1 MSGTVMQIVR
11 VAILADS
18 RLTEMALPAEL
29 PLREILPAVQRLV
42 VPSAQNGDGGQAD
55 SGAAVQLSLAPVGG
69 QPFSLDANLDTVG
82 VVDGD
87 LLVLQP
93 VPTGPAAPGIVE
105 DIADAA
111 MIFSTSRLKPWGIAH
126 IQRGALAAVIA
137 VALLATGLTVTY
149 RVATGVLAGLLAVA
163 GIAVASAL
171 AGLLITIRSPRS
183 GIALSIAALVPIG
196 AALALAVPGKFGP
209 AQVLLGA
216 AGVAAWSLIALM
228 IPSAERERVV
238 AFFTAAAV
246 VGASVALAAGAQLLW
261 QLPLLSIG
269 CGLIVAAL
277 LVTIQAAQLSALWAR
292 FPLPVIPAPGDPTPS
307 APPLRLLEDLPRRVR
322 VSDAHQSGFIAAA
335 VLLSV
340 LGSVAIAVRPEALSV
355 VGWYLVAATAAAA
368 TLRARVWDS
377 AACKAWLLAQP
388 YLVAGVLLVFYTAT
402 GRYVAAFGAVLVLAV
417 LMLAWVVV
425 ALNPEHRFAGEL
437 LAAAAPA
444 AGLGRRRAGCFADP
458 RHGLPGRIV
467 RLGAQ
472 QMIRS
477 RICVSG
483 GDRGRCGVVD
493 AAGVGDRA
501 AGGGRR
507 RATAQRRPGTG
518 GADGTTR
525 CVQRLRCYPGHRS
538 RRTDAQPNDAE
549 SACGLAVFPG

>member
-69 QPFSLDANLDTVG
+69 QPFSLDASLDTVG

-93 VPTGPAAPGIVE
+93 VPAGPAAPGIVE

-246 VGASVALAAGAQLLW
+246 VGASVALAAGAQLVW

-425 ALNPEHRFAGEL
+425 ALNPGIASPESYSLPLRRL
-437 LAAAAPA
+437 LGLVA
-444 AGLGRRRAGCFADP
+444 AGLDVSLIPVMAYLVGLFAWVLN
-458 RHGLPGRIV
+458 R
-467 RLGAQ
+467 
-472 QMIRS
+472 
-477 RICVSG
+477 
-483 GDRGRCGVVD
+483 
-493 AAGVGDRA
+493 
-501 AGGGRR
+501 
-507 RATAQRRPGTG
+507 
-518 GADGTTR
+518 
-525 CVQRLRCYPGHRS
+525 
-538 RRTDAQPNDAE
+538 
-549 SACGLAVFPG
+549 